1 MVKIKVKKEMNL
13 PELIQ
18 WGWDNKSKN
27 REFYSENGKKVI
39 FNSNGNVKP
48 KVYFKPED
56 TFTVEVE
63 EEITEETEIPI
74 LVEVYKTLGGY
85 LSSAAYSNK
94 SINYIL
100 DANERYQR
108 QPSKA
113 FYMLNDD
120 YTMTLIWKDGEM
132 VK

>member
-1 MVKIKVKKEMNL
+1 MVKIKVKKKMTL

-18 WGWDNKSKN
+18 WGWDNKNKN

-39 FNSNGNVKP
+39 FNSNGNFKP

-63 EEITEETEIPI
+63 EEITEETEIHS
-74 LVEVYKTLGGY
+74 LVEVYRA
-85 LSSAAYSNK
+85 SSGVLKLARLLRTNIK
-94 SINYIL
+94 
-100 DANERYQR
+100 DANTDETV
-108 QPSKA
+108 A

-120 YTMTLIWKDGEM
+120 MTMTLLWKEGEM
-132 VK
+132 VE

>member
-1 MVKIKVKKEMNL
+1 MKIKVKKKMTL

-18 WGWDNKSKN
+18 WGWDNKNKN

-63 EEITEETEIPI
+63 EEITEDTVISK
-74 LVEVYKTLGGY
+74 LVNYYVQNGRSLIATRPK
-85 LSSAAYSNK
+85 K
-94 SINYIL
+94 SI
-100 DANERYQR
+100 
-108 QPSKA
+108 S
-113 FYMLNDD
+113 
-120 YTMTLIWKDGEM
+120 
-132 VK
+132 

>member
-18 WGWDNKSKN
+18 WGWK
-27 REFYSENGKKVI
+27 NGKEHRI
-39 FNSNGNVKP
+39 FYGSEGGEVHFNDDSWVTIETAVEP
-48 KVYFKPED
+48 DE

-63 EEITEETEIPI
+63 EEVKEETEIPR
-74 LVEVYKTLGGY
+74 LVEVYKTLRGDV
-85 LSSAAYSNK
+85 SSAAYSNK

-100 DANERYQR
+100 DANERYQN

-132 VK
+132 VE